1 MKTNFF
7 AWLFVFSS
15 FSAFAKKD
23 VTQYFI
29 ELKKDKVIVGK
40 YLNASLKKVPI
51 QQYDL
56 EKIDSK
62 QIFDLLFQNKTTPT
76 LFYFHSFWGSFPP
89 YHHDSLKK
97 LGSVNGV
104 EKIISIEWH
113 GASLS
118 YKKSWHKAPEQGKT
132 ISELLN
138 FLFLK
143 NENFNYIL
151 CHSMGHRIFQGAF
164 SNFKDEN
171 LHFEKIFF
179 PGADLDS
186 DVFDNALKELPQKAD
201 SIYIYTHQKDFLLK
215 MSKIVHGRN
224 RLGLHGATN
233 PPGGNVKPIE
243 VTSIKNHK
251 RGISTH
257 HVYFKRDPVVLED
270 IFRKIFASKSS
281 S

>member
-1 MKTNFF
+1 MFLAFF
-7 AWLFVFSS
+7 H
-15 FSAFAKKD
+15 FSAFAEKA
-23 VTQYFI
+23 VPQYFI
-29 ELKKDKVIVGK
+29 ELKEDKVVVGK
-40 YLNASLKKVPI
+40 YLNGSLKKIPI
-51 QQYDL
+51 QKYSLD
-56 EKIDSK
+56 KVDSK
-62 QIFDLLFQNKTTPT
+62 QIFDFLFQNKPTST

-97 LGSVNGV
+97 LGSLKGI

-118 YKKSWHKAPEQGKT
+118 YKKSWHKAPEQGKSV
-132 ISELLN
+132 SELLN

-143 NENFNYIL
+143 NNNFNYLL

-164 SNFKDEN
+164 SSFREEKI
-171 LHFEKIFF
+171 HFEKIFF
-179 PGADLDS
+179 PGADLNS
-186 DVFDNALKELPQKAD
+186 DVFETALKELPQKAD

-224 RLGLHGATN
+224 RLGLHGASK
-233 PPGGNVKPIE
+233 PPGGNVKSIE
-243 VTSIKNHK
+243 VTAMENHK
-251 RGISTH
+251 KGISTH

-270 IFRKIFASKSS
+270 IFRKISASKSS